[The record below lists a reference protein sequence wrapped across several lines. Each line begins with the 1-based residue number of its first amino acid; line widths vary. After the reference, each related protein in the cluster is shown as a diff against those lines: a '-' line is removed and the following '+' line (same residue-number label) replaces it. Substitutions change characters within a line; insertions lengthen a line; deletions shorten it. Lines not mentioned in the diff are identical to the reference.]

1 MRTSPLRAALAAL
14 PGLCLLSWR
23 LLSADAPHRVV
34 MRSEASRPTSGKAG
48 EPGPSCASTGDAVPS
63 GLVVVMENRRQ
74 AAHLD
79 LRAMSNPSIA
89 GVALQIRW
97 RDIEPVE
104 GKADWSKFDEL
115 FTAAESSRKWV
126 HLLIFPGFFSPA
138 WALEGVK
145 TETFAIQY
153 GPGKGTVETLPMP
166 WDRAYLA
173 RWFAFLKKLSDRYGN
188 SPAFRLVAASGPTS
202 VSAEMTLP
210 NSPKNLRAW
219 QDDGYTPSKYTGAW
233 NQVIRVYATDFPN
246 QCVSLSV
253 GSGGL
258 SINDK
263 GRIDGRVHLRTRQ
276 AIVDQAIEVLG
287 HRLALQLSDVH
298 AGPGP
303 HSANS
308 EGEDQFVIGYNGRL
322 ITGFQMRT
330 GAEGNSGVM
339 GAEGDPPAA
348 LKRSIDFAM
357 EPNSAGRRVNYLEIY
372 LPDVLADEMQP
383 VLRYGASLFARK

>member
-1 MRTSPLRAALAAL
+1 MRISRLELAVSAL
-14 PGLCLLSWR
+14 PGVCLLSWT
-23 LLSADAPHRVV
+23 LLSA
-34 MRSEASRPTSGKAG
+34 ETE
-48 EPGPSCASTGDAVPS
+48 EPAPSCASTGDAVPT
-63 GLVVVMENRRQ
+63 GLVVVMENRPQMAR
-74 AAHLD
+74 LD
-79 LRAMSNPSIA
+79 LRALNNPSIT

-104 GKADWSKFDEL
+104 GKADWSKLDEL
-115 FTAAESSRKWV
+115 VSAAESSKKWV
-126 HLLIFPGFFSPA
+126 HLLIFPGFFSPS

-145 TETFAIQY
+145 TEPFAIQY

-166 WDRAYLA
+166 WDGAYLT
-173 RWFAFLKKLSDRYGN
+173 RWLAFLKLLSDRYAK

-210 NSPKNLRAW
+210 NSPKNLRTW
-219 QDDGYTPSKYTGAW
+219 QSDGYTPSRYIGAW
-233 NQVIRVYATDFPN
+233 KQVMQAYATDFPN
-246 QCVSLSV
+246 QCISLSV

-258 SINDK
+258 SINDN
-263 GRIDGRVHLRTRQ
+263 GRIDGRAHLRTRQ
-276 AIVDQAIEVLG
+276 TIVDQAIEVLG
-287 HRLALQLSDVH
+287 RRLALQLSDVH

-303 HSANS
+303 HSVSS
-308 EGEDQFVIGYNGRL
+308 ESEDQFVIGYNGRL

-357 EPNSAGRRVNYLEIY
+357 EPNRAGRHVNYLEIY

-383 VLRYGASLFARK
+383 VLRYGASLFAGKQ